1 MNDIQIFKNE
11 EFGEIRSLIINNE
24 PYFVGKDVADI
35 LGYNRADNAIR
46 LHVEA
51 EDKLTH
57 QISASD
63 QVRYMTIINESGLY
77 SLIMSSKLPTAKKF
91 KKWVTSEVL
100 PAIRKTGG
108 YIIGEEKMT
117 EDELVLKAMSVLN
130 KKVENLKAKNNQ
142 LQLENTQST

>member
-11 EFGEIRSLIINNE
+11 EFGEIRSLTINNE
-24 PYFVGKDVADI
+24 PFFVGKDVADI

-57 QISASD
+57 QISASG
-63 QVRYMTIINESGLY
+63 QIRNMTIINESGLY

-100 PAIRKTGG
+100 PAIRKTG
-108 YIIGEEKMT
+108 
-117 EDELVLKAMSVLN
+117 
-130 KKVENLKAKNNQ
+130 
-142 LQLENTQST
+142 